1 MYMCVVTNDALGFSR
16 HKKVQSFVLH
26 TFGQRLELGLP
37 PAGLGELRHGLVAVA
52 LEEAVGRVLAVKVE
66 ACTATHIRAALS
78 P

>member
-1 MYMCVVTNDALGFSR
+1 MITRVVTNDALGSR
-16 HKKVQSFVLH
+16 VIESTFFLH

-37 PAGLGELRHGLVAVA
+37 PAGHGELRHGLVAVA